1 MDNSL
6 TGAIHFFDDE
16 FHQYLNEGMS
26 TLEFSVLR
34 DHADVEYLVEGN
46 YIQFTYKSRDYLMT
60 IHRIEEDEWQLNIST
75 EDLSFDLINEHAPA
89 YTAPAARKITD
100 YLKDILA
107 DSDVVIGLNEVSNYT
122 RKLEW
127 TGESTVLERVLS
139 IMTKFDAEC
148 EFITE
153 LNNDR
158 SLKQITLNIY
168 HKYDDTHQGVGV
180 NRSDIELRLG
190 ENVKTVQKTTD
201 ITELYTSI
209 KPVGNDGLSIK
220 NIEETITDDG
230 GNVLYYTKKGSEYI
244 FAPVANARFGR
255 KNAEKGGYINMPYE
269 FDTDSVATLYG
280 NALSQLKK
288 YSEPAVTYE
297 VDGYYDLDIGDVVS
311 IADNR
316 YSPILLLE
324 ARAAEMIISFSNPE
338 NNKTIFSN
346 YRVFDSQIS
355 SDLLKLME
363 QMKSDVDYAVQVA
376 NTPIF
381 NITSKGSTAFKNG
394 EGSVELTASIERAN
408 TDVTNEYTIFNW
420 VKQNKDGSNDTEWT
434 EAHKNQGK
442 SITITPDDFVDTAT
456 FHYETEK
463 DSKLYVGGSA
473 TVVKVYDGED
483 GKTPIKGVDYFDGED
498 GTNGLS
504 AYLHIRYSQNSNGNP
519 MTSDP
524 TGAKYVGMQVSQNP
538 NPSTVP
544 ADYDWTLV
552 KGADGIPGETG
563 ADGKTSY
570 LHIKYSNDGGNT
582 FTSNSGEDVGSWIGQ
597 YVDFTQADST
607 DVKKY
612 AWSKIKG
619 EDGKDGIA
627 GKDGVGLKS
636 TVIQY
641 AQSTSGTVAPTSGW
655 TAQVPTL
662 IKGQYLWTKTVWTYT
677 DDSSETGY
685 TVSYNA
691 KDGNNGQDGIAGKD
705 GVGIK
710 STKVEYASNTSGTTK
725 PTAGW
730 TTVIPSVPN
739 GQFLWTRT
747 TWTYDDNTTEQGFS
761 VAKMGDTGPKGE
773 QGDKGDKGDQGNQ
786 GIAGEKGEDGKTPY
800 THYAYA
806 WSADGTDRFTDTYP
820 NENLWVDKTRI
831 PGFIN
836 VSGALITVTTNHQF
850 VNSAYIDVIPNSKF
864 IIQTWNPNKT
874 KNTGS
879 TARFAFYDKDKK
891 YISGEPYHLQGFEYV
906 KKEYTV
912 PPDAVFCRFNV
923 ILAEVGDNPDPDVHW
938 KFEFADKPTIY
949 TPSPSDDFENAYP
962 TYSGTYTDYTA
973 QDSQNPADYTWT
985 RILGESGQDGKDGV
999 AGKDGVGIKTTTVT
1013 YALSDS
1019 GTTAPTSGWTA
1030 TVPTLI
1036 KGKYLWTKSVWT
1048 YTDNST
1054 ETGYSVTYV
1063 AKDGNDGQ
1071 DGLAGKD
1078 GVGIQSTA
1086 ISYAKSDS
1094 GITAPTTG
1102 WTTTVPS
1109 VPEGQYLWTKTVWT
1123 YTDNTSETG
1132 YSVAKM
1138 GANGS
1143 DGTDGQ
1149 DGVGIASTAIT
1160 YQASASGTTAPTGTW
1175 STTIPSVP
1183 AGQFL
1188 WTKTVTTYTNNTNS
1202 TAFTVAKMGSDGKPG
1217 SAGVSVSS
1225 VVEEY
1230 YVSTSPTSQAG
1241 GAWSTTV
1248 PNNADP
1254 NKYIWRRLKTTMSDS
1269 TVTYTNPALIQGM
1282 TGIYPYIGPT
1292 QPANPKEGQQWWKSD
1307 ASGNVTNFY
1316 VYKSGSWQGQTIQQ
1330 SVLNIIELN
1339 AVTITG
1345 STITGTKING
1355 GVISGAEM
1363 HSGLYTLT
1371 YKDAPLYI
1379 PGSEEK
1385 IYGNGTMIISLGT
1398 ISDSCTAYEEGS
1410 TVPLY
1415 DTFMQLKHN
1424 KIVFFKNAPAP
1435 SYQRLKHVEIGYDG
1449 LYITNEEDFP
1459 GYNAARLTF
1468 QDLMTISETAL
1479 SNSNSNWAV
1488 YATSGGSKP
1497 TALRRGRNVTLSGAF
1512 KPTKVLPSTGGDAQ
1526 TTYEICVLPVGLRP
1540 ERQMVF
1546 MAPGSGIRLFW
1557 LTVNPDGVVSASRNR
1572 NENGYNDF
1580 PAGGYYSIACSFPAG
1595 NI

>member
-1 MDNSL
+1 MIFQILDRQFNTLATMDNSL

-60 IHRIEEDEWQLNIST
+60 IRRIEEDEWQLNIST

-139 IMTKFDAEC
+139 IMAKFDAEC

-190 ENVKTVQKTTD
+190 ENVKTVQKTID

-524 TGAKYVGMQVSQNP
+524 TGAKYVGMQASQNP

-552 KGADGIPGETG
+552 K
-563 ADGKTSY
+563 
-570 LHIKYSNDGGNT
+570 
-582 FTSNSGEDVGSWIGQ
+582 
-597 YVDFTQADST
+597 
-607 DVKKY
+607 
-612 AWSKIKG
+612 
-619 EDGKDGIA
+619 
-627 GKDGVGLKS
+627 
-636 TVIQY
+636 
-641 AQSTSGTVAPTSGW
+641 
-655 TAQVPTL
+655 
-662 IKGQYLWTKTVWTYT
+662 
-677 DDSSETGY
+677 
-685 TVSYNA
+685 
-691 KDGNNGQDGIAGKD
+691 
-705 GVGIK
+705 
-710 STKVEYASNTSGTTK
+710 
-725 PTAGW
+725 
-730 TTVIPSVPN
+730 
-739 GQFLWTRT
+739 
-747 TWTYDDNTTEQGFS
+747 
-761 VAKMGDTGPKGE
+761 
-773 QGDKGDKGDQGNQ
+773 
-786 GIAGEKGEDGKTPY
+786 
-800 THYAYA
+800 
-806 WSADGTDRFTDTYP
+806 
-820 NENLWVDKTRI
+820 
-831 PGFIN
+831 
-836 VSGALITVTTNHQF
+836 
-850 VNSAYIDVIPNSKF
+850 
-864 IIQTWNPNKT
+864 
-874 KNTGS
+874 
-879 TARFAFYDKDKK
+879 
-891 YISGEPYHLQGFEYV
+891 
-906 KKEYTV
+906 
-912 PPDAVFCRFNV
+912 
-923 ILAEVGDNPDPDVHW
+923 
-938 KFEFADKPTIY
+938 
-949 TPSPSDDFENAYP
+949 
-962 TYSGTYTDYTA
+962 
-973 QDSQNPADYTWT
+973 
-985 RILGESGQDGKDGV
+985 
-999 AGKDGVGIKTTTVT
+999 
-1013 YALSDS
+1013 
-1019 GTTAPTSGWTA
+1019 
-1030 TVPTLI
+1030 
-1036 KGKYLWTKSVWT
+1036 
-1048 YTDNST
+1048 
-1054 ETGYSVTYV
+1054 
-1063 AKDGNDGQ
+1063 
-1071 DGLAGKD
+1071 
-1078 GVGIQSTA
+1078 
-1086 ISYAKSDS
+1086 
-1094 GITAPTTG
+1094 
-1102 WTTTVPS
+1102 
-1109 VPEGQYLWTKTVWT
+1109 
-1123 YTDNTSETG
+1123 
-1132 YSVAKM
+1132 
-1138 GANGS
+1138 
-1143 DGTDGQ
+1143 
-1149 DGVGIASTAIT
+1149 
-1160 YQASASGTTAPTGTW
+1160 
-1175 STTIPSVP
+1175 
-1183 AGQFL
+1183 
-1188 WTKTVTTYTNNTNS
+1188 
-1202 TAFTVAKMGSDGKPG
+1202 GSDGKPG

-1241 GAWSTTV
+1241 GSWSTTV

-1254 NKYIWRRLKTTMSDS
+1254 NKYVFRRMKTTMSNG
-1269 TVTYTNPALIQGM
+1269 TITYTNPALISGM

-1307 ASGNVTNFY
+1307 SSGNVTNFY

-1330 SVLNIIELN
+1330 SVLNIIALN

-1345 STITGTKING
+1345 STITGTTING
-1355 GVISGAEM
+1355 SEFNTSYTKMFLNGSIGSYVSGTQKISNGNYTA
-1363 HSGLYTLT
+1363 SGKL
-1371 YKDAPLYI
+1371 D
-1379 PGSEEK
+1379 
-1385 IYGNGTMIISLGT
+1385 
-1398 ISDSCTAYEEGS
+1398 
-1410 TVPLY
+1410 
-1415 DTFMQLKHN
+1415 DTFPFETKISPVDINSVVRETDNFTVRKQYFLSGDGLNLVDRPGNFTGTLNASALTKTPWINISYRTGYSTAEGNPCQYRIVYQLDGTRK
-1424 KIVFFKNAPAP
+1424 VYFRGQFKRDTTMVAGADQHPFDMPAGTRP
-1435 SYQRLKHVEIGYDG
+1435 ATTIMGYGPTNTGQGSRPYVTNTGYFGTLIGAAAATYVEIS
-1449 LYITNEEDFP
+1449 N
-1459 GYNAARLTF
+1459 
-1468 QDLMTISETAL
+1468 IS
-1479 SNSNSNWAV
+1479 
-1488 YATSGGSKP
+1488 
-1497 TALRRGRNVTLSGAF
+1497 
-1512 KPTKVLPSTGGDAQ
+1512 
-1526 TTYEICVLPVGLRP
+1526 YEI
-1540 ERQMVF
+1540 
-1546 MAPGSGIRLFW
+1546 
-1557 LTVNPDGVVSASRNR
+1557 D
-1572 NENGYNDF
+1572 
-1580 PAGGYYSIACSFPAG
+1580 
-1595 NI
+1595 

>member
-1 MDNSL
+1 MIFQILDRQFNTLATMDNSL

-60 IHRIEEDEWQLNIST
+60 IRRIEEDEWQLNIST

-394 EGSVELTASIERAN
+394 DGSVELTASIERAN

-483 GKTPIKGVDYFDGED
+483 GKTPIKGVDYFDGKP

-504 AYLHIRYSQNSNGNP
+504 AYLHVRYSQNANGNP

-524 TGAKYVGMQVSQNP
+524 TNAVYLGLLVSQNP
-538 NPSTVP
+538 TASTVP
-544 ADYDWTLV
+544 ADYDWSMV
-552 KGADGIPGETG
+552 KGPQGIPGETVN
-563 ADGKTSY
+563 GKTSY
-570 LHIKYSNDGGNT
+570 LHIKYSNDGGKT
-582 FTSNSGEDVGSWIGQ
+582 FTGNSGEDAGSYLGQ
-597 YVDFTQADST
+597 YVDFESADST

-612 AWSKIKG
+612 AWSRIEG
-619 EDGKDGIA
+619 E
-627 GKDGVGLKS
+627 
-636 TVIQY
+636 
-641 AQSTSGTVAPTSGW
+641 
-655 TAQVPTL
+655 
-662 IKGQYLWTKTVWTYT
+662 
-677 DDSSETGY
+677 
-685 TVSYNA
+685 
-691 KDGNNGQDGIAGKD
+691 
-705 GVGIK
+705 
-710 STKVEYASNTSGTTK
+710 
-725 PTAGW
+725 
-730 TTVIPSVPN
+730 
-739 GQFLWTRT
+739 
-747 TWTYDDNTTEQGFS
+747 
-761 VAKMGDTGPKGE
+761 
-773 QGDKGDKGDQGNQ
+773 
-786 GIAGEKGEDGKTPY
+786 TPVV
-800 THYAYA
+800 HNAYA
-806 WSADGTDRFTDTYP
+806 WSADGTDRFTTKYP
-820 NENLWVDKTRI
+820 SENLLNVLNSEKVVKRDGVGIGVANSVGYYWSLNDTWAGLGLKLGDILTTSFDIKVTNDSEVPLSGMFRLQTNNPWNNLFESFQLSTVGVGETRLS
-831 PGFIN
+831 F
-836 VSGALITVTTNHQF
+836 
-850 VNSAYIDVIPNSKF
+850 
-864 IIQTWNPNKT
+864 
-874 KNTGS
+874 S
-879 TARFAFYDKDKK
+879 TAIDRSSWLSSTNKQIGIRLDYVPEG
-891 YISGEPYHLQGFEYV
+891 ISIEVTKL
-906 KKEYTV
+906 
-912 PPDAVFCRFNV
+912 V
-923 ILAEVGDNPDPDVHW
+923 ISIDGAG
-938 KFEFADKPTIY
+938 IY
-949 TPSPSDDFENAYP
+949 TPSPLDDFENAYP

-985 RILGESGQDGKDGV
+985 RILGKSGQDGKDGI
-999 AGKDGVGIKTTTVT
+999 AGKDGVGIKSTTVT

-1160 YQASASGTTAPTGTW
+1160 YQASASGTTAPSGTW
-1175 STTIPSVP
+1175 STTIPNVP

-1241 GAWSTTV
+1241 GSWSTTV

-1307 ASGNVTNFY
+1307 SSGNITNFF

-1339 AVTITG
+1339 AVRILG
-1345 STITGTKING
+1345 SIITGTTINTSVLNNSG
-1355 GVISGAEM
+1355 TYQDSGATI
-1363 HSGLYTLT
+1363 LYNST
-1371 YKDAPLYI
+1371 YNGNITSDWAVENSTQNGTFILSPRNLAAISYTDAARKN
-1379 PGSEEK
+1379 PGWHWVIDNNGIDVGNPSYSA
-1385 IYGNGTMIISLGT
+1385 IYGGEGIT
-1398 ISDSCTAYEEGS
+1398 I
-1410 TVPLY
+1410 
-1415 DTFMQLKHN
+1415 
-1424 KIVFFKNAPAP
+1424 
-1435 SYQRLKHVEIGYDG
+1435 
-1449 LYITNEEDFP
+1449 
-1459 GYNAARLTF
+1459 YNAQLSPTYGRVKLEF
-1468 QDLMTISETAL
+1468 QDLMSMPPTLIPASSGWTQ
-1479 SNSNSNWAV
+1479 
-1488 YATSGGSKP
+1488 YATARSNAPMAS
-1497 TALRRGRNVTLSGAF
+1497 RQGRVVQLSGAF
-1512 KPTKVLPSTGGDAQ
+1512 KNNGIVAPGDGA
-1526 TTYEICVLPVGLRP
+1526 TMGLLPVWARP
-1540 ERQMVF
+1540 SRDVNTISQASYNNRYLLTIKANGEISMSRHSADGTDLKVG
-1546 MAPGSGIRLFW
+1546 AGSW
-1557 LTVNPDGVVSASRNR
+1557 LNIAITYA
-1572 NENGYNDF
+1572 
-1580 PAGGYYSIACSFPAG
+1580 AGDL
-1595 NI
+1595 